1 MKRLTN
7 HPRTQLALLLEP
19 ESKLALEEDTR
30 EAPIAALADL
40 LLEAYGAEEET
51 KSDTQGGH
59 YEP

>member
-19 ESKLALEEDTR
+19 EPKVALEEDTR
-30 EAPIAALADL
+30 EALIAALAEL
-40 LLEAYGAEEET
+40 LLEAYGAEEDI

-59 YEP
+59 DEP